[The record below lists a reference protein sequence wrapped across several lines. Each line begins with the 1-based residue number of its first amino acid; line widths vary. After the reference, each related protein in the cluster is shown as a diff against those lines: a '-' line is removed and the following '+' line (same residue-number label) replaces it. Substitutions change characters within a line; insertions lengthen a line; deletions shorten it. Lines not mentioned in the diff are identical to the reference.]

1 MESSNL
7 TPFDA
12 VILMSFGGPEKDE
25 DVLPFLQN
33 VTAGRGIPDER
44 LVEVGEHYYGFGG
57 KSPINDQNRQ
67 LLEALRRKFEQRGIT
82 TPVLWGNRNW
92 DPYLTDTVRD
102 FAKRTGESRFL
113 AIDTSAYSCYSSC
126 RQYREDFAQTQ
137 NVLAQEGIEV
147 SFEKIRQY
155 YNHPGFAY
163 AELDCVHRGLTD
175 LIQKVG
181 ALDPQK
187 HRLLYV
193 THSIPLAMQEASER
207 QTVGYREQHLQLIEW
222 INRELGEKQPLNA
235 ELVFCSRSGSPRT
248 PWLEPDINDRLEELA
263 SSGVEGVVVVPLG
276 FVSDHMEVKYDLDT
290 EAAQTAKDLG
300 LDYVRAATVGVDPVF
315 VSGLVDAA
323 LERAAQYRGEP
334 VDSPAV
340 TPEGPLSP
348 GSGSC
353 STTCCMGRDQKP
365 TTPNW
370 DSLTASNRS

>member
-44 LVEVGEHYYGFGG
+44 LVEVGEHYYGFDG
-57 KSPINDQNRQ
+57 KSPINDQNLR
-67 LLEALRRKFEQRGIT
+67 LLEALRQEFERRGIT

-102 FAKRTGESRFL
+102 FAKQTGGSRFL
-113 AIDTSAYSCYSSC
+113 AIDTSAYSSYSSC
-126 RQYREDFAQTQ
+126 RQYREDFAHTQ
-137 NVLAQEGIEV
+137 NVLAQEGIEA

-163 AELDCVHRGLTD
+163 AEFDCVHRGLTE

-181 ALDPQK
+181 VLDPQK

-193 THSIPLAMQEASER
+193 THSIPLSMQEASQR

-222 INRELGEKQPLNA
+222 INQELGEKQPLNA

-248 PWLEPDINDRLEELA
+248 PWLEPDINDRLKELA

-315 VSGLVDAA
+315 VSGLVDAT
-323 LERAAQYRGEP
+323 LERVAQYRGEP

-353 STTCCMGRDQKP
+353 ATTCCMGRDQNP

-370 DSLTASNRS
+370 DSLTASHRS

>member
-1 MESSNL
+1 MEINNL
-7 TPFDA
+7 APFDA
-12 VILMSFGGPEKDE
+12 VILMSFGGPEKDK

-67 LLEALRRKFEQRGIT
+67 LLEALRQDFEQRGIT

-102 FAKRTGESRFL
+102 FAKRTRGSRFL

-126 RQYREDFAQTQ
+126 RQYREDFAHTQ

-181 ALDPQK
+181 VLDPQK
-187 HRLLYV
+187 HSLLYV

-222 INRELGEKQPLNA
+222 INQELGEKQPLNA

-300 LDYVRAATVGVDPVF
+300 LDYVRAATVGVDPIF
-315 VSGLVDAA
+315 VSGLVDAT
-323 LERAAQYRGEP
+323 LERAAQYRGET
-334 VDSPAV
+334 VDSPSV

-365 TTPNW
+365 TTPSW
-370 DSLTASNRS
+370 DSLPASHRS

>member
-12 VILMSFGGPEKDE
+12 VILMSFGGPEKEE

-67 LLEALRRKFEQRGIT
+67 LLEALHQEFEQRGIT

-92 DPYLTDTVRD
+92 DPYLTDTVRE
-102 FAKRTGESRFL
+102 FAERTGGARFL

>member
-1 MESSNL
+1 MESSNP

-67 LLEALRRKFEQRGIT
+67 LLEALRQEFEQRGIT

-92 DPYLTDTVRD
+92 DPYLTDTVRE
-102 FAKRTGESRFL
+102 FAERTGGARFL

-163 AELDCVHRGLTD
+163 AELDCVHRGLTE

-207 QTVGYREQHLQLIEW
+207 RTVGYREQHLQLIEW

-290 EAAQTAKDLG
+290 EAAQTARDLG
-300 LDYVRAATVGVDPVF
+300 LDYVRTATVGVDPVF

-370 DSLTASNRS
+370 DSLTASNRP

>member
-1 MESSNL
+1 
-7 TPFDA
+7 
-12 VILMSFGGPEKDE
+12 MSFGGPEKNE

-33 VTAGRGIPDER
+33 VTAGRGIPDDR

-57 KSPINDQNRQ
+57 KSPINDQNRR
-67 LLEALRRKFEQRGIT
+67 LLDALRREFERRGIT

-102 FAKRTGESRFL
+102 FAKRTGGSRFL

-126 RQYREDFAQTQ
+126 RQYREDFANTR
-137 NVLAQEGIEV
+137 NVLAQEGLAV
-147 SFEKIRQY
+147 SFEKVRQY

-163 AELDCVHRGLTD
+163 AELDCVHRGLTN

-181 ALDPQK
+181 PLDPQK

-193 THSIPLAMQEASER
+193 THSIPLSMQQASER
-207 QTVGYREQHLQLIEW
+207 QTAGYREQHLQLIKW
-222 INRELGEKQPLNA
+222 IDQELGEKQPLSA
-235 ELVFCSRSGSPRT
+235 ELVFCSRSGSPET

-263 SSGVEGVVVVPLG
+263 AAGTEGVVVVPLG

-300 LDYVRAATVGVDPVF
+300 LVYVRAATVGVDPVF

-323 LERAAQYRGEP
+323 LERSAQYRGEP
-334 VDSPAV
+334 VDAPVV

-353 STTCCMGRDQKP
+353 STTCCLGRQQKP
-365 TTPNW
+365 TTPSW
-370 DSLTASNRS
+370 DSLADID